1 MTCTIILTPV
11 NGRFRAHVVEL
22 PRCEVEAK
30 GRDKVIALLKK
41 RIEEVVERS
50 EILRLEISAPAKS
63 LSQKTGA
70 TKPPNLVRIEAPRV
84 VNDKSPRRTTP
95 WDFYGIFKNDPTWMP
110 MIDEIEKQ
118 RDRQKVV
125 PTMKRRK
132 R

>member
-11 NGRFRAHVVEL
+11 NGRFHAQVAEL
-22 PRCEVEAK
+22 PQCEVEAE
-30 GRDKVIALLKK
+30 GRDNVFALLKK
-41 RIEEVVERS
+41 RIAEVVERS
-50 EILRLEISAPAKS
+50 EILHVEISAPKKPPAG
-63 LSQKTGA
+63 KTGA
-70 TKPPNLVRIEAPRV
+70 AKPPNLVRIEAPRV

-118 RDRQKVV
+118 RDRQKT